1 MTHKPRRSVTARKR
15 TKRDVASV
23 LRSIENIHRL
33 VRIRN
38 AAPNMA
44 AVRAIRLLE
53 DMDSGSKAQRKID
66 ASPGIT
72 ICIVSQTTG
81 GGKI

>member
-1 MTHKPRRSVTARKR
+1 
-15 TKRDVASV
+15 V

>member
-1 MTHKPRRSVTARKR
+1 MTHKTRRSVTTRKR
-15 TKRDVASV
+15 MKQEV
-23 LRSIENIHRL
+23 LRALASLENIHRL
-33 VRIRN
+33 IRIRD

-44 AVRAIRLLE
+44 AVKAIKALE
-53 DMDSGSKAQRKID
+53 RMGSGSKAQRKID